1 MASGSGSGGSGVVD
15 DTELG
20 ALDYTAPAPETGNDT
35 PWGAVLAIAQ
45 ANVAQGLDTEAG
57 MSLLQ
62 MAWWNAQVIL
72 PWTDA
77 NKLEQQS
84 QGAQVQAGASGVNS
98 EIQGAVSA
106 VENAVPSKTT
116 FIIWGVVIVAVL
128 LLLVIFLHEV
138 E

>member
-1 MASGSGSGGSGVVD
+1 
-15 DTELG
+15 
-20 ALDYTAPAPETGNDT
+20 
-35 PWGAVLAIAQ
+35 
-45 ANVAQGLDTEAG
+45 

-98 EIQGAVSA
+98 EIQDAASA

-116 FIIWGVVIVAVL
+116 FIVWGVVIVAVL

>member
-1 MASGSGSGGSGVVD
+1 
-15 DTELG
+15 
-20 ALDYTAPAPETGNDT
+20 
-35 PWGAVLAIAQ
+35 
-45 ANVAQGLDTEAG
+45 
-57 MSLLQ
+57 